1 MNSMLLVVS
10 HKPFKCPNIGGYKP
24 IYVGPKKF
32 EINRYAF
39 RDDSGDSIAEKNPNY
54 CELTALYWFW
64 KNNELHYDYVGL
76 CHYRR
81 YFSKF
86 GITKSPHFYLTN
98 HDIEK
103 MMEDHEVILPTRRKI
118 GCSVAENYY
127 VKGHGKKRDLD
138 SLIKIVGELYPEY
151 VNDFKSTLL
160 MNELSYCNMF
170 VMSYSNYCSYCQWL
184 FDLLFKLEEVTD
196 LTDYTP
202 AEARIYGYLS
212 EILLN
217 VWVQKNK
224 LKVKYCD
231 IIQSDISSVLQMK
244 LYIKSKLK

>member
-1 MNSMLLVVS
+1 MSSSILVVS
-10 HKPFKCPNIGGYKP
+10 HKPFQCPEIEGYKP
-24 IYVGPKKF
+24 IYVGSKNF
-32 EINRYAF
+32 EIASDAF
-39 RDDSGDSIAEKNPNY
+39 RDDKGDSIAEKNPNY

-64 KNNELHYDYVGL
+64 KNCDSKYDYVGL

-86 GITKSPHFYLTN
+86 GMTKSSKFYLTN
-98 HDIEK
+98 NDITK
-103 MMEDHEVILPTRRKI
+103 IMKNYEVILPTLRQLS
-118 GCSVAENYY
+118 CSVAENYY
-127 VKGHGKKRDLD
+127 VKGHGKKKDIDALM
-138 SLIKIVGELYPEY
+138 KIMKELYSEY
-151 VNDFKSTLL
+151 VDVFNSILISNK
-160 MNELSYCNMF
+160 LSYCNMF
-170 VMSYSNYCSYCQWL
+170 VISYDNYCRYCQWL
-184 FDLLFKLEEVTD
+184 FDLLFRLEKETD
-196 LTDYTP
+196 LTDYSP

-244 LYIKSKLK
+244 LFIKSKLK